1 MKTYE
6 TRNCVRCFK
15 PAKIWSG
22 HVLRGQKNGP
32 GGLIF
37 MSSINFQGQVLESA
51 VCPLCPGS
59 AKIAP
64 PSALEAHLAKHRAE
78 GTTVH
83 GPGGLTRNIP
93 GREVHFRPAGF
104 RQHEGH
110 GISTG
115 EWFES
120 DNLPTGKHYHLSS
133 EKKEGL
139 PRSRTDQAWLEKV
152 YGGKDL
158 RR

>member
-1 MKTYE
+1 MPTIHIYGE
-6 TRNCVRCFK
+6 ER
-15 PAKIWSG
+15 
-22 HVLRGQKNGP
+22 
-32 GGLIF
+32 
-37 MSSINFQGQVLESA
+37 EA
-51 VCPLCPGS
+51 VECPLCCGHL
-59 AKIAP
+59 KIAP

-78 GTTVH
+78 GDTVH

-133 EKKEGL
+133 EKKESL